1 MNGECGVLVSFKDEF
16 CTSEYASQL
25 NWDWKACKSTSIF
38 TKDFRAIL
46 TENVHSGL
54 QKHMTFVYLHALFS
68 CIISFHV
75 CTNVCFHLMSNVQ
88 IVRTFE
94 NWIPTETFEKWHQKS
109 YRCVSYVKSEASH
122 IWRTVAWFLKP
133 FGERVEE
140 NHKLQPSKTEF
151 YSKN

>member
-1 MNGECGVLVSFKDEF
+1 M
-16 CTSEYASQL
+16 
-25 NWDWKACKSTSIF
+25 
-38 TKDFRAIL
+38 
-46 TENVHSGL
+46 
-54 QKHMTFVYLHALFS
+54 FS

-88 IVRTFE
+88 IVRTFK

-109 YRCVSYVKSEASH
+109 YSCVSYVKSETCQ

-140 NHKLQPSKTEF
+140 KTINYNLAKPSSTVKIRAVYRECNICNICYQVFLGNRKIDFT
-151 YSKN
+151 SKIWNFHINFQTYINFFPTFA